1 MIYGSICI
9 SVGREK
15 YCGYS
20 FGLVAT
26 SYVSLIIWVK
36 KQPFGIY
43 QLFSG
48 ASTSRVQKVM
58 ASYIWK
64 HKVIAPCQ
72 FQ

>member
-15 YCGYS
+15 HCGYS
-20 FGLVAT
+20 FGLGAT
-26 SYVSLIIWVK
+26 IYVSLIIWVQ

-48 ASTSRVQKVM
+48 AATSRVQ
-58 ASYIWK
+58 
-64 HKVIAPCQ
+64 
-72 FQ
+72 